1 MSTGTPSGPARP
13 PGGARPGRPG
23 ARAGRPARLGVVA
36 VFFVQ
41 GLLFASWAAHIPH
54 VRLRLGLSDAALGVA
69 LLGAPVGSIAAMAV
83 SARALPRLGSRRL
96 VRLHLVGYAAAGPLV
111 GLARSTLWLFA
122 ALAAWGFFQ
131 GSLDMAMN
139 TQAIAVERRD
149 GRVVMPGFH
158 GGWSLGA
165 FAGAGLGTLGV
176 TLGIGLTAQ
185 LALLGAAS
193 VALGLVAA
201 VPMIPDPVALDGGTR
216 STRRL
221 TVRPV
226 LLLLGAL
233 AVADLLCE
241 GAAADWASVY
251 LRTSLG
257 ASAAAAGLGYTL
269 YACTMAAVRLA
280 GNRLAGL
287 AGTQR
292 LVAGLAGVAS
302 VVLAVGLATD
312 TVVGALVGFACL
324 GAGLASVIPT
334 VFSAAGRVPGTS
346 PGAAVSTVAAVG
358 WIGYLAG
365 PPLIGQLAAAA
376 SLRGALL
383 SVPLLTA
390 LVAVA
395 AARLPALA
403 DAPRTTPPSPPLGRV
418 AGDGAGA

>member
-1 MSTGTPSGPARP
+1 MSDTATGPAGPLDGTGP
-13 PGGARPGRPG
+13 PGRTG
-23 ARAGRPARLGVVA
+23 ARAGWAARLGVVG

-54 VRLRLGLSDAALGVA
+54 VRLRLGLSDAGLGVA

-111 GLARSTLWLFA
+111 GLAGSALWLFA

-149 GRVVMPGFH
+149 GRVLMPGFH

-176 TLGIGLTAQ
+176 ALGVGLTAQ
-185 LALLGAAS
+185 LAVLGAAC
-193 VALGLVAA
+193 VAVGLVAA
-201 VPMIPDPVALDGGTR
+201 APMIADPALLGGEAR
-216 STRRL
+216 PGRRF

-226 LLLLGAL
+226 LVVLGAL

-257 ASAAAAGLGYTL
+257 ASEAAAGLGYTL
-269 YACTMAAVRLA
+269 YTCTMAAVRLA
-280 GNRLAGL
+280 GNRLVVL
-287 AGTQR
+287 AGTRR
-292 LVAGLAGVAS
+292 LVAGLAGVAA
-302 VVLAVGLATD
+302 VVLAIGLATG
-312 TVVGALVGFACL
+312 TTAGALVGFAVL

-334 VFSAAGRVPGTS
+334 VFSAAGRVPGTN

-358 WIGYLAG
+358 WIGYVAG
-365 PPLIGQLAAAA
+365 PPLIGQLAAAV
-376 SLRGALL
+376 SLRGALVT
-383 SVPLLTA
+383 VPVLTG
-390 LVAVA
+390 LVAVV
-395 AARLPALA
+395 AARLPVLA
-403 DAPRTTPPSPPLGRV
+403 DAHGVPPSPLGKV
-418 AGDGAGA
+418 VGEGGEA